1 MGFWAQ
7 VRAILW
13 KDIVV
18 ELRTKERLSSMFFFA
33 LLVIVIFNFVF
44 EPGSEAMREIAPGIL
59 WVTFTFAGLLGL
71 TRSFTMER
79 ENGCLSGLLLCPADR
94 GAIFVGKTLG
104 NIAFMGMV
112 EAVSLPF
119 FAVFMNV
126 AVIPSLG
133 RLLVL
138 IALGTVGFSAVGT
151 LFAAMSAN
159 TKMREV
165 MLPLLLFPVLVPI
178 LLAVVKGT
186 EAALAGEPLAGVTGW
201 LKIGVAFCGL
211 FAAASIILFDYVVEE

>member
-44 EPGSEAMREIAPGIL
+44 EPGSEAMREMAPGIL

-79 ENGCLSGLLLCPADR
+79 ENGCMSGLLLCPADR
-94 GAIFVGKTLG
+94 GAIFVGKALG
-104 NIAFMGMV
+104 NIVFMAVV

-126 AVIPSLG
+126 AVLPSLG
-133 RLLVL
+133 RLLIL
-138 IALGTVGFSAVGT
+138 MALGTLGFSTVGT
-151 LFAAMSAN
+151 LFSAMSTN

-165 MLPLLLFPVLVPI
+165 MLPLLLFPILVPI

-186 EAALAGEPLAGVTGW
+186 EAALAGEPLAGVAGW
-201 LKIGVAFCGL
+201 LKIAVAFCGI
-211 FAAASIILFDYVVEE
+211 FTAASILLFDYVVEE

>member
-33 LLVIVIFNFVF
+33 LLIIVVFNFAF
-44 EPGSEAMREIAPGIL
+44 EPGTQAMREIAPGIL
-59 WVTFTFAGLLGL
+59 WVTFIFAGLLGL

-79 ENGCLSGLLLCPADR
+79 ENGCLQGLLLCPADR
-94 GAIFVGKTLG
+94 GAIFVGKALG
-104 NIAFMGMV
+104 NAVFMTIV
-112 EAVSLPF
+112 EVISLPF
-119 FAVFMNV
+119 FSVFLNV
-126 AVIPSLG
+126 EVLPSLG
-133 RLLVL
+133 QL
-138 IALGTVGFSAVGT
+138 IPLMILGTLGFSAVGT

-165 MLPLLLFPVLVPI
+165 MLPLLLLPILVPI
-178 LLAVVKGT
+178 LLAVVEGT
-186 EAALAGEPLAGVTGW
+186 KAALTGEGLDGVSGW
-201 LKIGVAFCGL
+201 IKIAVTFCVL
-211 FAAASIILFDYVVEE
+211 FTAASVILFDYVVED

>member
-1 MGFWAQ
+1 MGFWTQ
-7 VRAILW
+7 VGAILW

-33 LLVIVIFNFVF
+33 LLVIVIFNFAF
-44 EPGSEAMREIAPGIL
+44 EPGSGAMREIAPGIL

-94 GAIFVGKTLG
+94 GAIFVGKALG
-104 NIAFMGMV
+104 NAVFMAAV
-112 EAVSLPF
+112 EAVSLPI

-126 AVIPSLG
+126 AILPSLG
-133 RLLVL
+133 RLMALM
-138 IALGTVGFSAVGT
+138 ALGTAGFSVVGT

-165 MLPLLLFPVLVPI
+165 MLPLLLFPILVPI
-178 LLAVVKGT
+178 LLASVKGT
-186 EAALAGEPLAGVTGW
+186 EAVLAGEGLSGVSGW
-201 LKIGVAFCGL
+201 IKIASAFCAL
-211 FAAASIILFDYVVEE
+211 FTAAAIILFDYVVEE

>member
-1 MGFWAQ
+1 MGFLAQ

-33 LLVIVIFNFVF
+33 LLVIVIFNFAF

-79 ENGCLSGLLLCPADR
+79 ENGCMSGLLLCPADR

-104 NIAFMGMV
+104 NIAFMGVV

-119 FAVFMNV
+119 FAVFLNV
-126 AVIPSLG
+126 AVLPSLG

-138 IALGTVGFSAVGT
+138 MALGTVGFSSVGT

-165 MLPLLLFPVLVPI
+165 MLPLLLFPILVPI

-186 EAALAGEPLAGVTGW
+186 EAALAGEPLAGVSGW
-201 LKIGVAFCGL
+201 LKIAVAFCVL

>member
-1 MGFWAQ
+1 MGFWTQ
-7 VRAILW
+7 VGAIFW
-13 KDIVV
+13 KDVVV
-18 ELRTKERLSSMFFFA
+18 ELRTKERLSSMFFFS
-33 LLVIVIFNFVF
+33 LLIIVIFNFAF

-94 GAIFVGKTLG
+94 GAIFIGKALG
-104 NIAFMGMV
+104 NAVFMVAV
-112 EAVSLPF
+112 EAVALPF

-126 AVIPSLG
+126 AVLPSLG
-133 RLLVL
+133 RLIVL
-138 IALGTVGFSAVGT
+138 MALGTVGFSSVGT

-165 MLPLLLFPVLVPI
+165 MLPLLLFPILVPI
-178 LLAVVKGT
+178 LLASVKGT
-186 EAALAGEPLAGVTGW
+186 EAVLAGEGLGGVSGW
-201 LKIGVAFCGL
+201 VKIAVAFCAL
-211 FAAASIILFDYVVEE
+211 FTAASVILFDYVVEE

>member
-1 MGFWAQ
+1 MGFWTQ
-7 VRAILW
+7 VGAILW

-33 LLVIVIFNFVF
+33 LLVIVIFNFAF
-44 EPGSEAMREIAPGIL
+44 EPGSGAMREIAPGIL

-94 GAIFVGKTLG
+94 GAIFVGKALG
-104 NIAFMGMV
+104 NAVFMVAV
-112 EAVSLPF
+112 EAVALPF

-126 AVIPSLG
+126 GVLPALG
-133 RLLVL
+133 GLLIL
-138 IALGTVGFSAVGT
+138 MALGTVGFSAVGT

-165 MLPLLLFPVLVPI
+165 MLPLLLFPILVPI
-178 LLAVVKGT
+178 LLAAVKGT
-186 EAALAGEPLAGVTGW
+186 EAVLGGEGLGGVSGW
-201 LKIGVAFCGL
+201 VKIAVAFCAL
-211 FAAASIILFDYVVEE
+211 FTAASILLFDYVVEE

>member
-33 LLVIVIFNFVF
+33 LLIIVVFNFAF
-44 EPGSEAMREIAPGIL
+44 EPGTQAMREIAPGIL
-59 WVTFTFAGLLGL
+59 WVTFIFAGLLGL

-79 ENGCLSGLLLCPADR
+79 ENGCLQGLLLCPADR
-94 GAIFVGKTLG
+94 GAIFVGKALG
-104 NIAFMGMV
+104 NAVFMTIV
-112 EAVSLPF
+112 EVISLPF
-119 FAVFMNV
+119 FSVFLNV
-126 AVIPSLG
+126 EVLPSLG
-133 RLLVL
+133 QL
-138 IALGTVGFSAVGT
+138 IPLMILGTLGFSAVGT

-165 MLPLLLFPVLVPI
+165 MLPLLLFPILVPI
-178 LLAVVKGT
+178 MLAVVEGT
-186 EAALAGEPLAGVTGW
+186 KAALTGEGLDGVSGW
-201 LKIGVAFCGL
+201 IKIAVTFCVL
-211 FAAASIILFDYVVEE
+211 FTAASVILFDYVVED